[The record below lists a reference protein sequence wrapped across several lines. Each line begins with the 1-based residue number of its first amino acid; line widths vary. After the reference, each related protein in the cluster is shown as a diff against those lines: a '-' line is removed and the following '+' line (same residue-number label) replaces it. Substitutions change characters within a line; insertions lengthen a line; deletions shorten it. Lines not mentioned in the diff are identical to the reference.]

1 MPKAKSS
8 RRTST
13 STAPTKRSSPR
24 ASVQAS
30 SAAVWA
36 VPARSKRSPQV
47 EAIAVAFDPAVP
59 THSNE
64 PVQSMLSPQLMET
77 LITRV
82 ADEVSRRLSP
92 AEVSSNPSPAAL
104 STLQEVPVSSPVG
117 QNTEEVASTVVQQS
131 LANASTALT
140 GLIPQVSASNP
151 VPGPLFQSVSLAVDA
166 CLSEKI
172 RTKIWKDE
180 YVDFGSLLA
189 NPVLVDQYQIQT
201 AVLPSHFALSHWLS
215 TKRLQQLKRG
225 EVVFMF
231 LWGLTQNNFLMRRPP
246 S

>member
-30 SAAVWA
+30 SAAVRA

-47 EAIAVAFDPAVP
+47 EAIAVASDPAVP

-64 PVQSMLSPQLMET
+64 PVQSMLSPQFMET

-104 STLQEVPVSSPVG
+104 STLQEVPVSS
-117 QNTEEVASTVVQQS
+117 
-131 LANASTALT
+131 
-140 GLIPQVSASNP
+140 
-151 VPGPLFQSVSLAVDA
+151 
-166 CLSEKI
+166 
-172 RTKIWKDE
+172 
-180 YVDFGSLLA
+180 LLA
-189 NPVLVDQYQIQT
+189 RILRKLRPQLFNRAWLMLRLPWRVWSPKFQHPTQCQVGCFNPW
-201 AVLPSHFALSHWLS
+201 A
-215 TKRLQQLKRG
+215 
-225 EVVFMF
+225 
-231 LWGLTQNNFLMRRPP
+231 
-246 S
+246 

>member
-1 MPKAKSS
+1 MLVFLYAGFPFLFLGCRLLSCQK
-8 RRTST
+8 
-13 STAPTKRSSPR
+13 PSP
-24 ASVQAS
+24 V
-30 SAAVWA
+30 AV
-36 VPARSKRSPQV
+36 
-47 EAIAVAFDPAVP
+47 
-59 THSNE
+59 H
-64 PVQSMLSPQLMET
+64 LPQLPP
-77 LITRV
+77 RKV
-82 ADEVSRRLSP
+82 AALELVSKP
-92 AEVSSNPSPAAL
+92 AL

-140 GLIPQVSASNP
+140 GLIPQVSASHP

-180 YVDFGSLLA
+180 YVDVGSLLA

-201 AVLPSHFALSHWLS
+201 AVLPPLFALS

-231 LWGLTQNNFLMRRPP
+231 LWGLTQNNFITRPP
-246 S
+246 PS